1 MDSNGEIARNGIYK
15 QHPLICSLLDPHAW
29 FKPERLHPRVESL
42 IYWRD
47 VKKSGITFGAGL
59 VTLLAISCFS
69 VISVF
74 AYLSLLTLAG
84 TVAFRI
90 YKSVLQAIQKT
101 PEGHPFKEYLDID
114 LTLSQEKVQNIAGVA
129 VAHVNGFVA
138 ELRRLFL
145 VEDLVDSIKFG
156 VILWVLTYIG
166 GWFNGMT
173 LVILAFVSLFTLPK
187 VYENNKQSID
197 TYLDLVRSKLTEIT
211 DKIKA
216 AIPIGKKPIAAESDK
231 DK

>member
-1 MDSNGEIARNGIYK
+1 MAGGKRFSRNLSNGNAN
-15 QHPLICSLLDPHAW
+15 L
-29 FKPERLHPRVESL
+29 PERGPVESL

-47 VKKSGITFGAGL
+47 VKKSGIVFGAG
-59 VTLLAISCFS
+59 VTTILAISCFS

-74 AYLSLLTLAG
+74 AYLSLLVLCG
-84 TVAFRI
+84 TTAFRI
-90 YKSVLQAIQKT
+90 YKTIMQAIQKT
-101 PEGHPFKEYLDID
+101 TDGHPFKEYLEMD

-129 VAHVNGFVA
+129 VAHLNGFTT
-138 ELRRLFL
+138 ELRRLIL

-156 VILWVLTYIG
+156 VILWVMTYIG
-166 GWFNGMT
+166 GWLNGMT
-173 LVILAFVSLFTLPK
+173 LVLLAFISLFTLPK

-197 TYLDLVRSKLTEIT
+197 NYLGLVRSKLADIT

-216 AIPIGKKPIAAESDK
+216 AVPIGAKKPIAAETDK